1 MSRRNKERGR
11 ELEDE
16 SVAAAKAAGLEA
28 RRVFASGQYKNQL
41 GEDFAGDVVIE
52 GLRCEMKRRK
62 SGFKILYDAF
72 DQDGAHVVC
81 VRADRSPRMYLL
93 NEKTFHELLKKVKEK
108 KNDLEHCDG

>member
-62 SGFKILYDAF
+62 SGFGVIYDAF
-72 DQDGAHVVC
+72 TQDQADVVG
-81 VRADRSPRMYLL
+81 VRADRKERLWIVKDEL
-93 NEKTFHELLKKVKEK
+93 FAKLLKGER
-108 KNDLEHCDG
+108 DG